1 VERCRTTMPT
11 AMNSADA
18 TASST
23 AISSRDTRVPPS
35 LRREEYAPDPLFA
48 ALLDEELPGGAGER
62 GRGSHTV
69 AGVPGVGLPLRI
81 VP

>member
-35 LRREEYAPDPLFA
+35 LRREEYAPTHCSRRYSTRNSRVMPVNA
-48 ALLDEELPGGAGER
+48 
-62 GRGSHTV
+62 V
-69 AGVPGVGLPLRI
+69 VVPARLRAC
-81 VP
+81 PE

>member
-35 LRREEYAPDPLFA
+35 PA
-48 ALLDEELPGGAGER
+48 
-62 GRGSHTV
+62 
-69 AGVPGVGLPLRI
+69 
-81 VP
+81 